1 MIHLTYS
8 YSYFYLISNS
18 INISSNMIWFADS
31 LYRDKKIRSI
41 ISYKSTNDID
51 LISPDIREDQPYNDP
66 DGNEQIIE
74 KVCERPQRFALH
86 SWLTKAKCMIQYDYY
101 QSQES
106 HNSTKCSI
114 IERRKNWEH
123 G

>member
-31 LYRDKKIRSI
+31 FLGIRKFDRLFHT
-41 ISYKSTNDID
+41 KSTNDID

-74 KVCERPQRFALH
+74 KVCECPQRFALH
-86 SWLTKAKCMIQYDYY
+86 S
-101 QSQES
+101 
-106 HNSTKCSI
+106 
-114 IERRKNWEH
+114 
-123 G
+123 